1 MKILRFWEF
10 FPQGLGPPWFPRS
23 LLESCFH
30 HGLLF
35 QFFLSED
42 IASELHSC
50 DRFFIF
56 LMFLGWAKKITHTHT
71 HVAVRF
77 HYSLLGLL
85 ICPIIIYSIQ
95 LLWWDTKGY
104 KHVERER
111 ETQKKHTFLI
121 LHTNHYH
128 QIIVPSD
135 APGAL
140 RISIPGWAND
150 PMQCANVKL
159 VKTFR
164 FLPDKGFTK

>member
-1 MKILRFWEF
+1 MF
-10 FPQGLGPPWFPRS
+10 FPQGLGPPWFPRW

-42 IASELHSC
+42 IALEL
-50 DRFFIF
+50 
-56 LMFLGWAKKITHTHT
+56 LPMFLLGQENHSHAHTCCGS
-71 HVAVRF
+71 F
-77 HYSLLGLL
+77 PLLTTRSPN
-85 ICPIIIYSIQ
+85 ISYNNIFNTTSMM
-95 LLWWDTKGY
+95 GY
-104 KHVERER
+104 KGIQTCRDRERER
-111 ETQKKHTFLI
+111 QKKKRTFLI
-121 LHTNHYH
+121 LHTKHYH

-135 APGAL
+135 APGAP